1 MKRDFT
7 IAIIKT
13 LKWITLLFLFF
24 LTIGTALLGTV
35 FFDLYLMIILIPG
48 MPYLLIAYV
57 GTSLWLAI
65 LFLIKY
71 IKKKRNIGKTLLL
84 SCSIILLI
92 FAILK
97 VLVFTGDSIIKVN
110 SRASQI
116 TNPVISEFIKNSV
129 SGDPYIIN
137 IEISEDAYYRHETKI
152 NYFDKWF
159 QTEKFITYGDLIS
172 YSGNSISD
180 YAKDIRFQ
188 NSIISVILLI
198 ILMVLYVYFC
208 RYIIK
213 EYNILTDTESN
224 ENMAKQNLIK
234 ICSLVGIIA
243 IAIIIFV
250 TVNVI
255 KNSDDTIVVIQ
266 KNDEK
271 NYTVNYI
278 EIEY

>member
-7 IAIIKT
+7 IAVIKIF
-13 LKWITLLFLFF
+13 KWITLFAL
-24 LTIGTALLGTV
+24 IIITAGITLLGTV
-35 FFDLYLMIILIPG
+35 IFDMFLIILIYG
-48 MPYLLIAYV
+48 IPYLIIAYAV
-57 GTSLWLAI
+57 GSLWLGI
-65 LFLIKY
+65 IFLIKY
-71 IKKKRNIGKTLLL
+71 IQKKRNIVKTLLF
-84 SCSIILLI
+84 SCSIILLL
-92 FAILK
+92 FATLK
-97 VLVFTGDSIIKVN
+97 VLMFTGDYVIKVN
-110 SRASQI
+110 SKVDEIS
-116 TNPVISEFIKNSV
+116 NPEISEYIRRNV
-129 SGDPYIIN
+129 SGNPYIID
-137 IEISEDAYYRHETKI
+137 IELFKDVFYRDRIKI

-159 QTEKFITYGDLIS
+159 KTKEFSMGPDLVS
-172 YSGNSISD
+172 YDKVFD
-180 YAKDIRFQ
+180 YAEKITIQKR
-188 NSIISVILLI
+188 IVSVILLI
-198 ILMVLYVYFC
+198 VIIVLYVYFC

-243 IAIIIFV
+243 IAIIIFIV
-250 TVNVI
+250 VNVI

>member
-7 IAIIKT
+7 IAVIKT
-13 LKWITLLFLFF
+13 LKWITLFTLII
-24 LTIGTALLGTV
+24 LTAGTALLGAGI
-35 FFDLYLMIILIPG
+35 FELFLYILIYEI
-48 MPYLLIAYV
+48 PYLIIAYV
-57 GTSLWLAI
+57 VTSFWLGI
-65 LFLIKY
+65 IFLIKY
-71 IKKKRNIGKTLLL
+71 IKKKRNIVKTILF
-84 SCSIILLI
+84 SCSIILLLL
-92 FAILK
+92 ATLKILM
-97 VLVFTGDSIIKVN
+97 FTGDYVIKVN
-110 SRASQI
+110 SRVDEIS
-116 TNPVISEFIKNSV
+116 NPEISKFIKSTV
-129 SGDPYIIN
+129 SGNPYIIN

-198 ILMVLYVYFC
+198 ILMVLYIYFC
-208 RYIIK
+208 RYILK

-243 IAIIIFV
+243 IAIIIFIV
-250 TVNVI
+250 VNVI

-278 EIEY
+278 

>member
-13 LKWITLLFLFF
+13 LKWITLFTLII
-24 LTIGTALLGTV
+24 LTAGTALLGAGI
-35 FFDLYLMIILIPG
+35 FELFLYILIYEI
-48 MPYLLIAYV
+48 PYLIIAYV
-57 GTSLWLAI
+57 VTSFWLGI
-65 LFLIKY
+65 IFLIKY
-71 IKKKRNIGKTLLL
+71 IKKKRNIVKTILF
-84 SCSIILLI
+84 SCSIILLLL
-92 FAILK
+92 ATLKILM
-97 VLVFTGDSIIKVN
+97 FTGDYVIKVN
-110 SRASQI
+110 SRVDEIS
-116 TNPVISEFIKNSV
+116 NPEISKFIKSTV
-129 SGDPYIIN
+129 SGNPYIIN

-243 IAIIIFV
+243 IAIIIFIV
-250 TVNVI
+250 VNVI

>member
-13 LKWITLLFLFF
+13 LKWITLFTLII
-24 LTIGTALLGTV
+24 LTAGTALLGAGI
-35 FFDLYLMIILIPG
+35 FELFLYILIYEI
-48 MPYLLIAYV
+48 PYLIIAYV
-57 GTSLWLAI
+57 VTSFWLGI
-65 LFLIKY
+65 IFLIKY
-71 IKKKRNIGKTLLL
+71 IKKKRNIVKTILF
-84 SCSIILLI
+84 SCSIILLLL
-92 FAILK
+92 ATLKILM
-97 VLVFTGDSIIKVN
+97 FTGDYVIKVN
-110 SRASQI
+110 SRVDEIS
-116 TNPVISEFIKNSV
+116 NPEISKFIKSTV
-129 SGDPYIIN
+129 SGNPYIIN

-198 ILMVLYVYFC
+198 ILMVLYIYFC
-208 RYIIK
+208 RYILK

-243 IAIIIFV
+243 IAIIIFIV
-250 TVNVI
+250 VNVI

>member
-13 LKWITLLFLFF
+13 LKWITLITLIII
-24 LTIGTALLGTV
+24 TAGTALLGAGI
-35 FFDLYLMIILIPG
+35 FELFLYILIYEI
-48 MPYLLIAYV
+48 PYLIIAYAV
-57 GTSLWLAI
+57 TSFWLGI
-65 LFLIKY
+65 IFLIKY
-71 IKKKRNIGKTLLL
+71 IKKKRNIVKTILL
-84 SCSIILLI
+84 SCSIILLLL
-92 FAILK
+92 ATLKILM
-97 VLVFTGDSIIKVN
+97 FTGDYVIKVN
-110 SRASQI
+110 SRVDEIS
-116 TNPVISEFIKNSV
+116 NPEISKFIKSTV
-129 SGDPYIIN
+129 SGNPYIIN

-159 QTEKFITYGDLIS
+159 ETKEFQID
-172 YSGNSISD
+172 SGFVPSNDNNIFD
-180 YAKDIRFQ
+180 YAENITVQKRII
-188 NSIISVILLI
+188 SIILLMLI
-198 ILMVLYVYFC
+198 IVLYVYFC

-224 ENMAKQNLIK
+224 ENLAKQNLIK

-243 IAIIIFV
+243 IAIIIFIV
-250 TVNVI
+250 VNEI